1 MLPCCSF
8 LFYYHP
14 KNYIW
19 ILKFTNKSKTVFVLV
34 LVLMFMSSLVI
45 FSVPLY
51 KLFCDLTG
59 FQGFN
64 QQTSNI
70 DSNSEYL
77 ESQLD
82 INVIFTSQVEEG
94 LDWVFEAPP
103 NMSINEGKKYDVI
116 FKAKNNTQ
124 LISTGTSI
132 FNVLPP
138 KIGPYLL
145 KIECFCFLD
154 QTINPGESVE
164 FPVTFYIDPLI
175 LDDPEAS
182 RVKNVTLSYTFFE
195 KIE

>member
-1 MLPCCSF
+1 
-8 LFYYHP
+8 
-14 KNYIW
+14 
-19 ILKFTNKSKTVFVLV
+19 
-34 LVLMFMSSLVI
+34 MFMSSLVI

-94 LDWVFEAPP
+94 LDWIFEAPP
-103 NMSINEGKKYDVI
+103 NMSIKEGKKYDVI

-175 LDDPEAS
+175 LADPEAS

>member
-1 MLPCCSF
+1 MLSYCSF
-8 LFYYHP
+8 LLHNYS
-14 KNYIW
+14 KNQIW
-19 ILKFTNKSKTVFVLV
+19 ILKFSNKSKTVVVLV

-51 KLFCDLTG
+51 KIFCDLTG

-64 QQTSNI
+64 QQTTNI
-70 DSNSEYL
+70 NSSSEL
-77 ESQLD
+77 SDSQLN

-94 LDWVFEAPP
+94 LDWIFEAPP
-103 NMSINEGKKYDVI
+103 KMNINEGKKYDVV

-124 LISTGTSI
+124 SISTGTSI

-154 QTINPGESVE
+154 QTISPGETVE
-164 FPVTFYIDPLI
+164 FPVSFYIDPLI
-175 LDDPEAS
+175 LEDPEAS
-182 RVKNVTLSYTFFE
+182 SVKNVTLSYTFFE
-195 KIE
+195 KKE